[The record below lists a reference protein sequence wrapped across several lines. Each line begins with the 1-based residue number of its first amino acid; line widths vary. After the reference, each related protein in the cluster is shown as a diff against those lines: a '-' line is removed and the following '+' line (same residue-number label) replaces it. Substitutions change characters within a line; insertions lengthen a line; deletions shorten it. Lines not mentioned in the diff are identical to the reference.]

1 MTENITEYF
10 DELNNQLIQL
20 ERKYNP
26 QKTNLHFEYDAIP
39 NVDEQLFY
47 ELLKLSRKAIEIIK
61 DEPDRYSNRTP
72 YARGLFDFWYE
83 FFLIISSASIRV
95 KKSANSDHFPKDKIY
110 GIIEGLIDIS
120 EFSIIVL
127 GDLYFRNRE
136 ALGNTLLAFY
146 SDDLINMVKKKKTT
160 IKSKNVRGF
169 LDDTVKAVGR
179 RIKDGS

>member
-1 MTENITEYF
+1 MTEGITKYF
-10 DELNNQLIQL
+10 YQLNNQLGQL

-26 QKTNLHFEYDAIP
+26 QKTNLHFECEDIP
-39 NVDEQLFY
+39 NVEDPLFS
-47 ELLKLSRKAIEIIK
+47 ELLELSRKAIEIIK

-72 YARGLFDFWYE
+72 YAHGLFGFWYE

-95 KKSANSDHFPKDKIY
+95 KKSENSDNFSKETIY
-110 GIIEGLIDIS
+110 GIIQNLIDIS
-120 EFSIIVL
+120 EFSIIVS

-146 SDDLINMVKKKKTT
+146 SDDLINMVNKKKAT

-169 LDDTVKAVGR
+169 VDETAKAVER
-179 RIKDGS
+179 RRKGES